1 MRSYLVTGG
10 AGFIGS
16 HVIKTLLTRGD
27 KAICVD
33 NFNDYY
39 DPRLKEDRIKIFL
52 RDYKFPVEH
61 LDISDFKA
69 IERVFL
75 NYNFEYICHLAARVG
90 VRASMENPFIYEQT
104 NIKGTLNLLELAKN
118 FKIKNFIFAS
128 SSSVYGGNKKI
139 PFNEKDVVDS
149 PISVY
154 AATKKATELMAYAY
168 HHLYGLRCTG
178 LRFFTVYGP
187 WGRPDM
193 AIFKFTKNILAGKPI
208 EIFNFGRHA
217 RDFTYIDDIVDGVM
231 AALDKSYPFKIINLG
246 NSKAVSLKY
255 LISLLEKSLGKK
267 TIKNLLD
274 LQPGD
279 MKKTNADITE
289 AKKLLNYSPKI
300 RIKEGIEKFIKWYT
314 EYYAT

>member
-1 MRSYLVTGG
+1 MKSYLVTGG

-16 HVIKTLLTRGD
+16 HVMKALLTRGD
-27 KAICVD
+27 KVICVD
-33 NFNDYY
+33 NFDGYY
-39 DPRLKEDRIKIFL
+39 DPQLKEDRIKIFL
-52 RDYKFPVEH
+52 GDYKFPVEH

-69 IERVFL
+69 MEKVFN

-90 VRASMENPFIYEQT
+90 VRASIENPFIYEQT
-104 NIKGTLNLLELAKN
+104 NIKGTLNLLELARN
-118 FKIKNFIFAS
+118 FGVKNFIYAS

-139 PFNEKDVVDS
+139 PFKEKEAVDS

-154 AATKKATELMAYAY
+154 AATKKASELIAHAY

-217 RDFTYIDDIVDGVM
+217 RDFTYIDDIVDGVV

-267 TIKNLLD
+267 AIKKVLD

-279 MKKTNADITE
+279 MKKTNANITE
-289 AKKLLNYSPKI
+289 AKKLLDYSPKI
-300 RIKEGIEKFIKWYT
+300 RIKEGVNKFIKWYT
-314 EYYAT
+314 GYYAT